1 MCIHETSYREILRTN
16 DLDGMCG
23 FPCVHVQISASC
35 IIVQVIVASNI
46 PVMST
51 GIGGKIC
58 LHTRVFRN
66 ILGVVRV
73 KI

>member
-1 MCIHETSYREILRTN
+1 
-16 DLDGMCG
+16 MCG

-51 GIGGKIC
+51 GIGG
-58 LHTRVFRN
+58 RYVFTHVSSGTFSVWYESKYS
-66 ILGVVRV
+66 IVT
-73 KI
+73 K

>member
-1 MCIHETSYREILRTN
+1 
-16 DLDGMCG
+16 MCG